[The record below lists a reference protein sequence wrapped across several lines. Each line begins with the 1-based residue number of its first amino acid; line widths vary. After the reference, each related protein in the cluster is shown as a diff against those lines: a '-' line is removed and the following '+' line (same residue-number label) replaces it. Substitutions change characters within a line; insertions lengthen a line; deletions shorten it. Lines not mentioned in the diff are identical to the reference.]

1 MQSIDMG
8 EAYAEVLEILNY
20 VPEENYKKIPGNFIT
35 FMEENA
41 DENSSFVYNLALP
54 FNKQNVND
62 DAKDILALIYRLF
75 IANDD
80 EKKILNELDNPKK
93 SVKLKDLYYDIPDD
107 NCEATRVTSGKILNA
122 IAKSYKLLIGGS
134 ADVASSTYAKLNDYE
149 DRTINFG
156 VREHAMGVIANGLAL
171 VGLTPFVST
180 FLSFSDYYHKILP
193 VAMP

>member
-1 MQSIDMG
+1 MQRIDMG

-80 EKKILNELDNPKK
+80 EKKILNELDKK
-93 SVKLKDLYYDIPDD
+93 MKNHS
-107 NCEATRVTSGKILNA
+107 
-122 IAKSYKLLIGGS
+122 
-134 ADVASSTYAKLNDYE
+134 
-149 DRTINFG
+149 
-156 VREHAMGVIANGLAL
+156 
-171 VGLTPFVST
+171 
-180 FLSFSDYYHKILP
+180 
-193 VAMP
+193 